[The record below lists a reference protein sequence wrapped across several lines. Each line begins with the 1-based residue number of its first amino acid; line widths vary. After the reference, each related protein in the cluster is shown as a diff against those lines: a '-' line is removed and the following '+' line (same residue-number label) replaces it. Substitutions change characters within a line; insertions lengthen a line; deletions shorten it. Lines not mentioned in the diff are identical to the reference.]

1 MKKIKKLFLAI
12 ALVLCASMSMPM
24 ISQIANFAYADT
36 TSFSYLT
43 IENFVDEVNV
53 GGTYVI
59 PKAKVTTNNNGALSH
74 DASGVSVAVKDP
86 FGTSVTLVEEGAEQ
100 SFEVKYIG
108 NYKVIYSWGD
118 YSQELRVAAKEGK
131 YVFEFDDNSEQI
143 IPSYINIEK
152 YKGKITL
159 PNPIIKDE
167 DGKEIPNPQ
176 IIVEVLTPSGDK
188 LNNEQLIKNSQG
200 FYEFTANTVG
210 VYTISYLY
218 KSADNRILASYVTE
232 FTANKTYNNDYK
244 LSYSYNSSIPTTA
257 VTGVETTLPS
267 VTGKNM
273 TTSDAVG
280 VHYTIQAKRISYN
293 TTTGEVIKEEDVTST
308 VIDGNKFTPDKD
320 GDYIIIYNVKNF
332 FGNSAESSRFEIKGV
347 KDSKAPQVRFVS
359 AYTDEPQEDDDKL
372 YQLAEKHDTK
382 NLVLPAIWADD
393 NVSKELSELT
403 LTRKIVKSNGDVIFE
418 SSENPNKEL
427 VFNYDGTAF
436 TIDSNTQVEA
446 NLNEGASLTNGVYNV
461 VYIAK
466 DKAGNV
472 SESPTYKITL
482 ETGFVDDEKPEVKW
496 SESEALPSQT
506 RVGDLLTFL
515 SPSATDNV
523 DTRLKLIVDY
533 VFVTSDEPQESDWKT
548 LTPENGEYK
557 LEIIEANELRL
568 RAKAIDNAGNTN
580 EITATIDIIDTNDV
594 LPTSIKGLVEATGN
608 VYKQGNEITL
618 NQVSYVDD
626 YADYVKVGVYVKN
639 ENGTVLE
646 TYDPEYDITYGTDND
661 EIVLKSVKVLASYSG
676 KYTVSYV
683 SKDLKNNY
691 TIYFYDF
698 TVAAYSEEVEI
709 GFASLPTSLNGGKM
723 ELGETIK
730 MPTAEIIA
738 PEGATKSYV
747 VRQISG
753 PTSED
758 TVLNKFEFTPAKK
771 GVYKIQYYATVKNN
785 DEITNPEKTFTIE
798 VTDTTAPTLGEI
810 YVEPVVA
817 LGYELTIPQFS
828 AFDLSGI
835 DEENSKVVLS
845 SKSYGSKTIYY
856 GDTTTNR
863 VVTLNY
869 NEVYTLTFTVK
880 DIYNN
885 TTTVTKTIKVGDT
898 EPPVIEID
906 EENKKLVPS
915 NVNIGDTLSI
925 DLSLIKITDL
935 VDTNISKDNLVIKL
949 TRDNDEI
956 ANIHGDSK
964 TNYEYKIAK
973 SGTYKLTITVKDAA
987 GNESEAVTRT
997 FTVNA
1002 DSNSGVDKNEV
1013 IGTVLVVISV
1023 LLLAGVIVYFIVSK
1037 KKSDKYKG

>member
-1 MKKIKKLFLAI
+1 MKKFKKLFLAI

-24 ISQIANFAYADT
+24 LSQFANVAYADT

-53 GGTYVI
+53 GGSYII
-59 PKAKVTTNNNGALSH
+59 PKAKVTTNNNGSLTYST
-74 DASGVSVAVKDP
+74 SGVSVAVKNP
-86 FGTSVTLVEEGAEQ
+86 FGTDVTLNQDGDVQ
-100 SFEVKYIG
+100 SFVANHVG

-118 YSQELRVAAKEGK
+118 YSQELRVVAKEGK

-152 YKGKITL
+152 YTGKIVL
-159 PNPIIKDE
+159 PNPIVKDE
-167 DGKEIPNPQ
+167 EGEEISDAQ
-176 IIVEVLTPSGDK
+176 IAVEVLAPSGDK
-188 LNNEQLIKNSQG
+188 LNNEQLVKNSQG
-200 FYEFTANTVG
+200 YYEFTANEVG

-218 KSADNRILASYVTE
+218 KSADSRILASHVTE

-244 LSYSYNSSIPTTA
+244 LSYTYNSSVPTTA

-267 VTGKNM
+267 ITGKNV

-293 TTTGEVIKEEDVTST
+293 STTGEVVKEEDVTTS

-320 GDYIIIYNVKNF
+320 GDYVIIYNVKNF

-347 KDSKAPQVRFVS
+347 KDSKAPQVRFVN
-359 AYTDEPQEDDDKL
+359 AYAEKPEEDDDML
-372 YQLAEKHDTK
+372 HALPEKHDTK

-393 NVSKELSELT
+393 NVSKNLSDLT

-427 VFNYDGTAF
+427 VFNYDSTAF
-436 TIDSNTQVEA
+436 TIDANTQVEA
-446 NLNEGASLTNGVYNV
+446 TLNEGVTLTNGVYNII
-461 VYIAK
+461 YIAK
-466 DKAGNV
+466 DKAGNT

-482 ETGFVDDEKPEVKW
+482 ETGFVDDENPEIKW
-496 SESEALPSQT
+496 SESEALPTQT
-506 RVGDLLTFL
+506 RVGDVLTFL

-523 DTRLKLIVDY
+523 DTRLKLTVEY
-533 VFVTSDEPQESDWKT
+533 AFVTDVEPQESDWKA
-548 LTPENGEYK
+548 LTPENGEYELK
-557 LEIIEANELRL
+557 IVEANELRL
-568 RAKAIDNAGNTN
+568 RAKAVDNAGNSN
-580 EITATIDIIDTNDV
+580 EIFATIDIIDTNDV
-594 LPTSIKGLVEATGN
+594 LPTTIKELKESTGN
-608 VYKQGNEITL
+608 IYKQGNEITL
-618 NQVSYVDD
+618 NQVSYLDD

-646 TYDPEYDITYGTDND
+646 TYDPEYDIKYGTDND
-661 EIVLKSVKVLASYSG
+661 EIVLKSAKVLASYSG

-698 TVAAYSEEVEI
+698 NVSAYSEQVEI
-709 GFASLPTSLNGGKM
+709 GFASLPTTLNGGKM

-730 MPTAEIIA
+730 MPTAEITA
-738 PEGATKSYV
+738 PDGATKSYV

-758 TVLNKFEFTPAKK
+758 TVLNKFEFKPAKK
-771 GVYKIQYYATVKNN
+771 GIYKIQYYATVDNGG
-785 DEITNPEKTFTIE
+785 EITNPEKTFTIE

-817 LGYELTIPQFS
+817 LGYELSIPQFS

-835 DEENSKVVLS
+835 DAENSKVVLS

-898 EPPVIEID
+898 EAPVIEVNEKD
-906 EENKKLVPS
+906 KKLVPS

-925 DLSLIKITDL
+925 DLSLISITDL
-935 VDTNISKDNLVIKL
+935 VDTDISKEDLVIKL

-956 ANIHGDSK
+956 ENIHGDSK